1 MSKQGPYRKTS
12 CPYSTLNCNK
22 WSMNVMIKGLFNNSF
37 NNNYQSI
44 LTCYCLVASMKKKK
58 CSYSCIFI
66 GVEVLEESF
75 TRSIVID
82 WYRLKKQVLIF
93 WNYISLYLSSNKFC
107 LECIE
112 SMSWWVSESSY
123 YILLRLGSW
132 VYFMIEN
139 MNNIKS
145 EAFLTF
151 TRKIRPT

>member
-1 MSKQGPYRKTS
+1 MW
-12 CPYSTLNCNK
+12 
-22 WSMNVMIKGLFNNSF
+22 WSRVYLI
-37 NNNYQSI
+37 I
-44 LTCYCLVASMKKKK
+44 LLITIISQYWHAIAWLPVWKKKK

-107 LECIE
+107 LQCIE

>member
-1 MSKQGPYRKTS
+1 MSKQGPYHKTS

-22 WSMNVMIKGLFNNSF
+22 WSMNVMIKGLFNDSF

-44 LTCYCLVASMKKKK
+44 LTCYFLVAIS
-58 CSYSCIFI
+58 I

-93 WNYISLYLSSNKFC
+93 WNYISLYLSSNKFY
-107 LECIE
+107 LQCIE
-112 SMSWWVSESSY
+112 GMSWWVSENSF

-139 MNNIKS
+139 MSNIKS

-151 TRKIRPT
+151 TRKIRPA

>member
-1 MSKQGPYRKTS
+1 MSKQGPYHKTS

-22 WSMNVMIKGLFNNSF
+22 WSMNVMIKGLFNDSF

-44 LTCYCLVASMKKKK
+44 LTCYFLVA
-58 CSYSCIFI
+58 IFI

-107 LECIE
+107 LQCIE
-112 SMSWWVSESSY
+112 SMSWWVSENSF

-151 TRKIRPT
+151 TRKTRPA